1 MQSRTGIVL
10 VNWNGWRDTIE
21 CLESVFQLENFD
33 GPVVVCDNASSDNSL
48 EILKAWAEG
57 LICAIPESTDA
68 CIRDLVKRQGE
79 RVSFSFE
86 ILKRGR
92 DSDFISTQNEI
103 KSSKNSTAKRL
114 YLIDIGENLGFAGG
128 NNVGLQL
135 LKSFPEID
143 FFWLLNNDT
152 VVARDTL
159 SVIENSHQI
168 SYEPIIFGTT
178 LLEYHEPELIQA
190 CGASFS
196 RLTFFVRHLYEGKSV
211 EIINSMPE
219 IVQADY
225 PVGASL
231 FVNRAFIDQVGLMSE
246 DYFLYHEEI
255 DWVLRHR
262 WPSRAYIVPR
272 AFVYHK
278 CGASVGND
286 KNKPKSL
293 TADYYTLRGRIILSR
308 KIGYFY
314 YTNSVLFSLY
324 SLSKRLLK
332 INDLPSILNAF
343 CGIKDAYTKKRGKRV
358 G

>member
-48 EILKAWAEG
+48 EILKDWAEG
-57 LICAIPESTDA
+57 LICAIPESTDL

-79 RVSFSFE
+79 RIAISYE
-86 ILKRGR
+86 LLKCRPN
-92 DSDFISTQNEI
+92 SDLIPTFNNTE
-103 KSSKNSTAKRL
+103 SSKNSPAKRL

-128 NNVGLQL
+128 NNVGIKL
-135 LKSFPEID
+135 LKSLPEID

-152 VVARDTL
+152 VVTRDTL
-159 SVIENSHQI
+159 STVENAHQI
-168 SYEPIIFGTT
+168 SREPIIFGTT
-178 LLEYHEPELIQA
+178 LLEYHKPELIQA

-196 RLTFFVRHLYEGKSV
+196 RLTFAVRHLYEGKSI
-211 EIINSMPE
+211 EAIKSMPE

-255 DWVLRHR
+255 DWVLRDR

-293 TADYYTLRGRIILSR
+293 TSDYYTLRGRIILSR
-308 KIGYFY
+308 KIGYFCY
-314 YTNSVLFSLY
+314 INSVFFSLY
-324 SLSKRLLK
+324 SLSKRLLRMNK
-332 INDLPSILNAF
+332 FSCIFNAF
-343 CGIKDAYTKKRGKRV
+343 NGIRDGYIGKLGKRY
-358 G
+358 